1 MKQCSTCQEDFA
13 DKFSFCP
20 VDGTPLSGLAAKK
33 MEAAPTESE
42 ETIPSQPAAAN
53 ESFSINS
60 WEAGEAAEAA
70 VDAGVYES
78 VSATQ
83 QDDGEYHLTIMDDA
97 GLVSRLTSELRE
109 VAHESQLTWPEFKRD
124 PMGFS
129 KRLVSGYGRMAGGF
143 VSRPNVAIALITA
156 LLSMTVLAVGI
167 AWVERSQ
174 SAGLSRFGIGLFG
187 ALAGGLLIA
196 LFVGWFT
203 RGRSSSLKAQGANGG
218 AQQYSTETDMPTVL
232 TAMMAALVFAFM
244 LIGLFVW
251 LDHRGKQRQVIA
263 DKQRQD
269 LEYQGMVEIPE
280 EQEKVDKGT
289 AGNNKGDGGG
299 SKPKQEKP
307 GGGGGGGREDQRPAS
322 AGKLPQASLT
332 IPQVLAPDPNQIRL
346 KNPSLAVAAT
356 IDADPLL
363 FPPDSRNIPYGDPK
377 SKSLELSSGPGTGN
391 GIGTGDGGGVG
402 SGDGGGVGPGR
413 GGNTGGGDRREG
425 GGGPG
430 GGGGGD
436 TDYNRTF
443 RPNEVTQKAR
453 IIAKPS
459 PEYTEEARKNQVTG
473 TVTLQ
478 MVFSSSGAVTNIRAV
493 NGLPYGLTEKAI
505 AAARRIQFTPAQKDG
520 RAVSQHIKVEY
531 NFNIY

>member
-33 MEAAPTESE
+33 MEPVPTESE
-42 ETIPSQPAAAN
+42 ETIPSQPAVAN
-53 ESFSINS
+53 ESFSMDVL
-60 WEAGEAAEAA
+60 ETEEEAEAA

-78 VSATQ
+78 VSAAH
-83 QDDGEYHLTIMDDA
+83 DDGEYHLTIMDDA
-97 GLVSRLTSELRE
+97 GLVRRLTSELRE
-109 VAHESQLTWPEFKRD
+109 VAHESQLTWPEFKKD
-124 PMGFS
+124 PFGFT
-129 KRLVSGYGRMAGGF
+129 KRLVSGYGRMLGGF
-143 VSRPNVAIALITA
+143 VSRPNVAIALMTA
-156 LLSMTVLAVGI
+156 LLSMIVLAVGI

-174 SAGLSRFGIGLFG
+174 TAGFSRFGIGLFA
-187 ALAGGLLIA
+187 ALALGLLIA

-203 RGRSSSLKAQGANGG
+203 RGRSSSLKAQEASGG

-251 LDHRGKQRQVIA
+251 LDHRGKQNQVRA

-332 IPQVLAPDPNQIRL
+332 IPQ
-346 KNPSLAVAAT
+346 
-356 IDADPLL
+356 
-363 FPPDSRNIPYGDPK
+363 
-377 SKSLELSSGPGTGN
+377 
-391 GIGTGDGGGVG
+391 
-402 SGDGGGVGPGR
+402 
-413 GGNTGGGDRREG
+413 
-425 GGGPG
+425 
-430 GGGGGD
+430 
-436 TDYNRTF
+436 
-443 RPNEVTQKAR
+443 
-453 IIAKPS
+453 
-459 PEYTEEARKNQVTG
+459 
-473 TVTLQ
+473 
-478 MVFSSSGAVTNIRAV
+478 
-493 NGLPYGLTEKAI
+493 
-505 AAARRIQFTPAQKDG
+505 
-520 RAVSQHIKVEY
+520 
-531 NFNIY
+531 